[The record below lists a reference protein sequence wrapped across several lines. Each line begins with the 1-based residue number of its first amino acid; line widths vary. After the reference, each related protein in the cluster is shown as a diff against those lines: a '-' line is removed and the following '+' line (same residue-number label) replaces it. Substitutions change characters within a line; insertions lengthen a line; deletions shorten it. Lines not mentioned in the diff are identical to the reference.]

1 MDTPRWTHAAL
12 CVATAATT
20 SGVLLT
26 DPWSGPGFHFSWD
39 DPTRIVAEA
48 SPLLLLIACSQVFL
62 RLRLGYSLA
71 LLGSLATLPWLLRT
85 EFSNEVSN
93 SWIALNYVET
103 VDS

>member
-1 MDTPRWTHAAL
+1 MDTLRWTHAAL

-39 DPTRIVAEA
+39 DPTRIAVEA
-48 SPLLLLIACSQVFL
+48 SPLLLVIACSLLFRRPQ
-62 RLRLGYSLA
+62 LGYSLA

-85 EFSNEVSN
+85 EFSGDVWN
-93 SWIALNYVET
+93 SWVALNAA
-103 VDS
+103 